1 MSSSHPAFD
10 LEVITPDG
18 ASFRGR
24 AVSVR
29 LQGKDGNFGVLAR
42 HAPLVAALETGVGRI
57 ELESGAREQL
67 ALGEGFVEVAKGKV
81 RVLADF
87 CNSKPQIDVARAA
100 ESEKRARERLK
111 ARAENVDH
119 ARAEAALRRALVRLT
134 VGRGIEV

>member
-18 ASFRGR
+18 ATFRGR
-24 AVSVR
+24 AASVR
-29 LQGKDGNFGVLAR
+29 LQGKDGSFGILAR
-42 HAPLVAALETGVGRI
+42 HAPLVAALETGIGRI
-57 ELESGAREQL
+57 ELEGGKKEQL
-67 ALGEGFVEVAKGKV
+67 ALGEGFVEVSKGKV

-87 CNSKPQIDVARAA
+87 CNTKQQIDVERAA

-111 ARAENVDH
+111 THEQNVDH
-119 ARAEAALRRALVRLT
+119 ARAEAALRRAMVRLT

>member
-1 MSSSHPAFD
+1 MSSSHSAFD

-18 ASFRGR
+18 VFFCGR

-29 LQGKDGNFGVLAR
+29 LQGKDGNFGILAR
-42 HAPLVAALETGVGRI
+42 HAPLVAALETGIGRI
-57 ELESGAREQL
+57 ELESGVREQL